1 MRFSRQEYWSGLPFP
16 SPGDCVRWMQLGSSL
31 SIFGISCLWDWNE
44 NWPFP
49 VLWPLLSFHICWRIE
64 WITFT
69 ASSFKIWS
77 NSTEISSPSLALFIV
92 MLPQA
97 HLTSNSRMSGS
108 RWVIIPS
115 WLSGPLRSF
124 LYSSSV
130 YSCHLFLCCFSSHA
144 LMLLGMAKIYFHCS
158 ILSWKANTIN
168 IYMISS
174 HRSLREISKLI
185 NSELSI
191 DFFPKIFCHWYI
203 PFQETT
209 TINTLTQTGMYTHT
223 YSFSNWNVHLYL
235 KLQSFPNIWYFLQ
248 SADGSYFTSQVIRSS
263 SLLCFHSHHAC
274 PVITLSWACR
284 RAS

>member
-1 MRFSRQEYWSGLPFP
+1 
-16 SPGDCVRWMQLGSSL
+16 
-31 SIFGISCLWDWNE
+31 
-44 NWPFP
+44 
-49 VLWPLLSFHICWRIE
+49 
-64 WITFT
+64 
-69 ASSFKIWS
+69 
-77 NSTEISSPSLALFIV
+77 
-92 MLPQA
+92 MLPKA

-115 WLSGPLRSF
+115 WLSGPLRPF

-130 YSCHLFLCCFSSHA
+130 YSCHLFLSCSSSHA

-185 NSELSI
+185 NSELNI
-191 DFFPKIFCHWYI
+191 DFFSPKIFCHWYI

-223 YSFSNWNVHLYL
+223 HTVSQTEMCICILNYNI
-235 KLQSFPNIWYFLQ
+235 FPISDIFCNLLMDPI
-248 SADGSYFTSQVIRSS
+248 SS
-263 SLLCFHSHHAC
+263 PKSSGSLLYSVFTLTMLVQWSPCPGPVEEPLNWAPFFHGS
-274 PVITLSWACR
+274 LSILYTIPKDIF
-284 RAS
+284 